1 MIACHLL
8 SLRVPII
15 VLNDVVDEWIV
26 QVVLYELFGYRLRWC
41 RVLLADLEGI
51 LRQQAVIRNA
61 FFAGVRD
68 IGCGILQILVD
79 VALLVGIVQLD
90 PPRAVRALGYVG
102 VALDHQLNQERIVL
116 FDLPSEDVPLV
127 LEDDLADLVRLH
139 EVLLQLDQLRHL
151 LHLEFESRLHHVSVL
166 DQLEVFEEFV
176 DFESLADLLVLVDV
190 VLEIEA
196 LLLCLVLVLL
206 TDLVAALDH
215 GLEHLFKQCAS
226 LFAHWR
232 VQGKAEYRR
241 HLIQLLDQVDPL
253 DRLVIVFIRY
263 GTIQGIENYQAL
275 REIPIEVTQLF
286 KLLPRRLLVI
296 LLVQVVPLQ
305 D

>member
-1 MIACHLL
+1 M
-8 SLRVPII
+8 
-15 VLNDVVDEWIV
+15 
-26 QVVLYELFGYRLRWC
+26 
-41 RVLLADLEGI
+41 
-51 LRQQAVIRNA
+51 
-61 FFAGVRD
+61 
-68 IGCGILQILVD
+68 
-79 VALLVGIVQLD
+79 
-90 PPRAVRALGYVG
+90 
-102 VALDHQLNQERIVL
+102 
-116 FDLPSEDVPLV
+116 
-127 LEDDLADLVRLH
+127 
-139 EVLLQLDQLRHL
+139 
-151 LHLEFESRLHHVSVL
+151 
-166 DQLEVFEEFV
+166 